1 MPNEHYAE
9 FISEAFI
16 KPIRS
21 VLIIDDDYPTLDEIL
36 DLEIAHESEG
46 RPQRTSYTRKLVMG

>member
-21 VLIIDDDYPTLDEIL
+21 VLIIDDDYPTLDEYT
-36 DLEIAHESEG
+36 G
-46 RPQRTSYTRKLVMG
+46 RAYPSASGHTRC

>member
-46 RPQRTSYTRKLVMG
+46 RPQRRAMSESW